1 MNGQNKPGARL
12 ASLANM
18 HISTFIARF
27 EAGLSKLEHVSIL
40 DTRSHYDALCQ
51 SFAPTDPNGMN
62 VRDDSLAGVPIRR
75 FSPAAAR
82 PGQVVFIHGGGFT
95 LGSVRSHHGVAASL
109 AEQLNREV
117 LSVSYRLA
125 PEARYTD
132 MLSDCHSIAQ
142 AIMPVALVGDSAGGR
157 LAMDVA
163 ALLNAEVNSQ
173 PVLGLIYPPVNG
185 LTGQTLGPDA
195 PLLSREDVLCLSPL
209 CPALNTSLP
218 TPPPSSHVEVL
229 TVEHDP
235 LTLPLEATVARWR
248 GEGYQ
253 VGYRCA
259 TAMVH
264 GALHGH
270 ALLPEMQNAWQEFCQ
285 ALRTRLRH

>member
-27 EAGLSKLEHVSIL
+27 EAGLSKLEHASIL
-40 DTRSHYDALCQ
+40 DARSHYDALCQ
-51 SFAPTDPNGMN
+51 SFAPADPNGMA
-62 VRDDSLAGVPIRR
+62 VLDDSLAGVPIRR

-95 LGSVRSHHGVAASL
+95 IGSVRSHHGVAASL
-109 AEQLNREV
+109 AEQLKREV

-125 PEARYTD
+125 PEACYTD
-132 MLSDCHSIAQ
+132 MLSDCHSVAL

-173 PVLGLIYPPVNG
+173 LALGLIYPPVNG

-209 CPALNTSLP
+209 CPALDSPYLTSAP
-218 TPPPSSHVEVL
+218 ASQVEVL
-229 TVEHDP
+229 AVEHDP
-235 LTLPLEATVARWR
+235 LTLPLEATMARWR
-248 GEGYQ
+248 DEGVQ

-270 ALLPEMQNAWQEFCQ
+270 DLLPEMQNAWQEFCQ
-285 ALRTRLRH
+285 ALRARLPH